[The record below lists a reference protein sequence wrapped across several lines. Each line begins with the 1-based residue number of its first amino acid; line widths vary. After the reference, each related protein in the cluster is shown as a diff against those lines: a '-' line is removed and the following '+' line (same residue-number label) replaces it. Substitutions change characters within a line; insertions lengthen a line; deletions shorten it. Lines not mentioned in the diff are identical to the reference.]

1 MMSAP
6 SPYKPLHRSRLR
18 DYGAFQAD
26 ISTLCTREVPAAK
39 VYDRLGR
46 ETPSEEVVVFTR
58 EDVVTG
64 STPPPQLSFF
74 TEGFSDGWNAQPN
87 GLWVSRQTEGLR
99 QGEKRV
105 ERVAQDP
112 ATNVQQKTTK
122 KRLSV
127 VIRFGA
133 TVALFAILFRSIS
146 WSTLLASF
154 AHVQHSGLLIGLSIG
169 TLGVVISSYQ
179 WRVLLQGETIRF
191 DLADLI
197 NLYLVGTAFSH
208 FLPTGMGGDAVKA
221 VYVGRESGKNEGS
234 ASAVVMS
241 RVTGFFGMLLIAIV
255 VLIFQSKHFSSGIM
269 IWFLLLSLI
278 VGGMIFGTVFFVT
291 LLPKIFKGKWTQNR
305 IFASASKIGNALS
318 ETAKRPRSLGLATV
332 YGVAFWIIAC
342 LNYYAYAIAI
352 GLHVP
357 LYFYFVAIPLVS
369 LVTFLPISINGF
381 GIRESAFVYIF
392 ATVHTPSA
400 TALLLALL
408 MDAQVLFFGV
418 VGGCLYFSISGQKK
432 NKKVIEV

>member
-1 MMSAP
+1 MTISS
-6 SPYKPLHRSRLR
+6 SPYSSLRRTRLR

-26 ISTLCTREVPAAK
+26 ISTLHTREIPAAK
-39 VYDRLGR
+39 VYDHLRG
-46 ETPSEEVVVFTR
+46 ETPTQEAVIFSR
-58 EDVVTG
+58 EDVVFG
-64 STPPPQLSFF
+64 STPPPQFSVF
-74 TEGFSDGWNAQPN
+74 TQDASAMRNAAPTDIRAFHQVQMLQQNEGQVGN
-87 GLWVSRQTEGLR
+87 
-99 QGEKRV
+99 V
-105 ERVAQDP
+105 E
-112 ATNVQQKTTK
+112 NVVRKSTATK
-122 KRLSV
+122 KRLSL
-127 VIRFGA
+127 VIRTGA
-133 TVALFAILFRSIS
+133 TVVLFVILFHSIS
-146 WSTLLASF
+146 WSTLLSSF
-154 AHVQHSGLLIGLSIG
+154 SHVQHSGLLIGLSIG
-169 TLGVVISSYQ
+169 MLGVVISSYQ

-241 RVTGFFGMLLIAIV
+241 RVTGFFGMLLIAIA
-255 VLIFQSKHFSSGIM
+255 VLIFQFRHFSSSVT

-278 VGGMIFGTVFFVT
+278 VGAMIFGTVFFVT
-291 LLPKIFKGKWTQNR
+291 LLPKIFKGKWTQHR
-305 IFASASKIGNALS
+305 IFASVSKIGNALS
-318 ETAKRPRSLGLATV
+318 EAAKRPRSLGIATI
-332 YGVAFWIIAC
+332 YGIAFWIVAC
-342 LNYYAYAIAI
+342 LNYYAYARAI

-381 GIRESAFVYIF
+381 GIRESAFVSIF
-392 ATVHTPSA
+392 ATVHTPFT

-418 VGGCLYFSISGQKK
+418 VGGCLYFSISGQNK

>member
-1 MMSAP
+1 MVFAP
-6 SPYKPLHRSRLR
+6 SPARQFHRTRLR

-46 ETPSEEVVVFTR
+46 EKPSQTVVIFSR
-58 EDVVTG
+58 EDIVTG
-64 STPPPQLSFF
+64 STPPPQISF
-74 TEGFSDGWNAQPN
+74 
-87 GLWVSRQTEGLR
+87 L
-99 QGEKRV
+99 
-105 ERVAQDP
+105 AQDLL
-112 ATNVQQKTTK
+112 TVQDSIALPGERDLFVQSEVLQQREAQGAQISPIAVQSKPVK

-127 VIRFGA
+127 VIRLGA
-133 TVALFAILFRSIS
+133 TIVLFTILFRSIS

-154 AHVQHSGLLIGLSIG
+154 AHVHHPELLIGLSIG
-169 TLGVVISSYQ
+169 TLGIVISSYQ

-221 VYVGRESGKNEGS
+221 VYVGRESGKSEGS
-234 ASAVVMS
+234 VSAVVMS

-255 VLIFQSKHFSSGIM
+255 VLIFQYKHFSLSVM
-269 IWFLLLSLI
+269 LWFLTLSLI
-278 VGGMIFGTVFFVT
+278 VGGMIFGAVFFVT
-291 LLPKIFKGKWTQNR
+291 LLPKIFKGKWTQHR
-305 IFASASKIGNALS
+305 IFASASNIGKALS
-318 ETAKRPRSLGLATV
+318 ATAKRPRSLGIATI
-332 YGVAFWIIAC
+332 YGTVFWIIAC
-342 LNYYAYAIAI
+342 LNYYTYAIAI
-352 GLHVP
+352 GMHIP

-392 ATVHTPSA
+392 STVHVTST

-418 VGGCLYFSISGQKK
+418 VGGCLYFSISSQK
-432 NKKVIEV
+432 NIKKDSGV

>member
-1 MMSAP
+1 MTIAP
-6 SPYKPLHRSRLR
+6 SPSRPLRRTRLR

-26 ISTLCTREVPAAK
+26 ISTLYTREVSAAK
-39 VYDRLGR
+39 VYDHLI
-46 ETPSEEVVVFTR
+46 SEVPTQKVAIISR
-58 EDVVTG
+58 EDVVFG
-64 STPPPQLSFF
+64 STPPPQ
-74 TEGFSDGWNAQPN
+74 FSIFPQDSSDERNTLPNNMPVFPQSQVLKPGKEQAANTGNAVQK
-87 GLWVSRQTEGLR
+87 ST
-99 QGEKRV
+99 
-105 ERVAQDP
+105 
-112 ATNVQQKTTK
+112 TNK
-122 KRLSV
+122 KRLSLV
-127 VIRFGA
+127 LRLGA
-133 TVALFAILFRSIS
+133 TVALFVILFRSIS
-146 WSTLLASF
+146 WSELFASF
-154 AHVQHSGLLIGLSIG
+154 THVQHSDLLIGLSIG

-255 VLIFQSKHFSSGIM
+255 VLIFQFSHFSSTITV
-269 IWFLLLSLI
+269 WFLLLSLI
-278 VGGMIFGTVFFVT
+278 VGAMIFGAVFFAT
-291 LLPKIFKGKWTQNR
+291 LLPKIFKGKWMQHR
-305 IFASASKIGNALS
+305 IFASASKIGIALS
-318 ETAKRPRSLGLATV
+318 ETAKRPRSLGVATI
-332 YGVAFWIIAC
+332 YGIAFWVVAC
-342 LNYYAYAIAI
+342 LNYYAYAHAI
-352 GLHVP
+352 GLHIP

-408 MDAQVLFFGV
+408 MDVQVLFFGV
-418 VGGCLYFSISGQKK
+418 VGGCLYFGISGQKK
-432 NKKVIEV
+432 NKKVIEE

>member
-1 MMSAP
+1 MTIAT
-6 SPYKPLHRSRLR
+6 SPAKPLRRTRLR

-39 VYDRLGR
+39 VYDRLG
-46 ETPSEEVVVFTR
+46 SELLSTEMVIFSR
-58 EDVVTG
+58 EDIVTG
-64 STPPPQLSFF
+64 STPTPQISF
-74 TEGFSDGWNAQPN
+74 
-87 GLWVSRQTEGLR
+87 L
-99 QGEKRV
+99 
-105 ERVAQDP
+105 AQDLLSVQNSIAIP
-112 ATNVQQKTTK
+112 NERELLILPEVLQQREVQEAQVSPTEVQQKPTK
-122 KRLSV
+122 KRLNV
-127 VIRFGA
+127 IIRFGA
-133 TVALFAILFRSIS
+133 TIVLFAILFRSIS
-146 WSTLLASF
+146 WSALWSSF
-154 AHVQHSGLLIGLSIG
+154 AHVHHPELLIGLSIG

-221 VYVGRESGKNEGS
+221 VYVGRESGKSEGS

-241 RVTGFFGMLLIAIV
+241 RVTGFFGMLLIAIA
-255 VLIFQSKHFSSGIM
+255 VLIFQFQHFSLSVM
-269 IWFLLLSLI
+269 LWFLILSLI
-278 VGGMIFGTVFFVT
+278 VGGMIFGAVFFVT
-291 LLPKIFKGKWTQNR
+291 LLPKIFKGKWTQHR
-305 IFASASKIGNALS
+305 IFASASNIGKALS
-318 ETAKRPRSLGLATV
+318 ATAKRPRSLGIATI
-332 YGVAFWIIAC
+332 YGTVFWVIAC

-352 GLHVP
+352 GMHVP

-392 ATVHTPSA
+392 STVHVSSTTS
-400 TALLLALL
+400 LLLALL

-418 VGGCLYFSISGQKK
+418 VGGCLYFSISSQKS
-432 NKKVIEV
+432 KKKDTGV